1 MDLLSQI
8 HSSADVKKL
17 DRNQLEPLC
26 AELRS
31 AILTAA
37 SKNGGHLASS
47 LGAVELT
54 VALHRVYDTS
64 RDRIVFDVGH
74 QCYAH
79 KMLTGRLEQFDTLR
93 RFGGLSG
100 FPKPCESADDAC
112 ISGHASNS
120 ISIALGMAKARTL
133 TGADY
138 GVAAVIGD
146 GALTGGLAWRGSGYV
161 QATWPSSACTTKPS
175 AGLSEY
181 TRLYTASRSG

>member
-1 MDLLSQI
+1 MGRRAYSYARPRLKKADFPPFPDEREDKLDLLSQI

-17 DRNQLEPLC
+17 DKEQLDGLC
-26 AELRS
+26 AELR
-31 AILTAA
+31 AEIIRAA
-37 SKNGGHLASS
+37 AKNGGHLASS

-54 VALHRVYDTS
+54 VALHRVYDTA

-79 KMLTGRLEQFDTLR
+79 KMLTGRLEQFASLR

-120 ISIALGMAKARTL
+120 ISVALGMARARSL
-133 TGADY
+133 AGADY
-138 GVAAVIGD
+138 AVAAVI
-146 GALTGGLAWRGSGYV
+146 V
-161 QATWPSSACTTKPS
+161 
-175 AGLSEY
+175 
-181 TRLYTASRSG
+181 